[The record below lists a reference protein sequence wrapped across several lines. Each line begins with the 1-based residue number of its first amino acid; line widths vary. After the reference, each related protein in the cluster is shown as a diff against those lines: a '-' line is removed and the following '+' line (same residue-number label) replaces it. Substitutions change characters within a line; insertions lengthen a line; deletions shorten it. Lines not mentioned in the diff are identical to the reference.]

1 MNPAPELPGWF
12 VTVWSF
18 AVGAAVGSF
27 LNVVIARLP
36 AGVSIVRPRSRC
48 PACGSPIIW
57 KDNVPVVS
65 WLLLLGRCRRCRT
78 RISFRY
84 PLVEILGGLAG
95 VVATARHGLTGAA
108 AAEFAFA
115 AALLALTFIDVDTW
129 TLPHVITLPLLGA
142 GILLS
147 ALHATHAGSLPASL
161 AGAAAG
167 WLGFAA
173 VAFLGERILR
183 KEALGFGDVWLLSAV
198 GAWLG
203 LPSLLPVVLLASLQ
217 GTVVGIALIVLG
229 KAQTGEPPAPP
240 PVETAARAEA
250 TAAAETAAP
259 AEPAAREEDDW
270 VPPRNAVPFG
280 PFLAAGAVE
289 WLWLQGAIV
298 KAVPILSI
306 FT

>member
-1 MNPAPELPGWF
+1 VSPSPELPRWF

-27 LNVVIARLP
+27 LNVVIARVP
-36 AGVSIVRPRSRC
+36 AGISIVRPRSRC
-48 PACGSPIIW
+48 PSCGSPIVW
-57 KDNVPVVS
+57 QDNLPVLS

-78 RISFRY
+78 RISARY
-84 PLVEILGGLAG
+84 PLVEILGGLAA
-95 VVATARHGLTGAA
+95 VVATSRHGLSAAA
-108 AAEFAFA
+108 AAELALV

-129 TLPHVITLPLLGA
+129 TLPHVITIPLLAA

-147 ALHATHAGSLPASL
+147 ALHVTHAGTLPNSL

-173 VAFLGERILR
+173 VAFLGERLLK
-183 KEALGFGDVWLLSAV
+183 KEALGFGDVWLLSAI

-203 LPSLLPVVLLASLQ
+203 LPALLPVVLLASLQ

-229 KAQTGEPPAPP
+229 KAQTGEAPAPP
-240 PVETAARAEA
+240 PG
-250 TAAAETAAP
+250 
-259 AEPAAREEDDW
+259 EPAAGSEGPAATGEEEDW

-289 WLWLQGAIV
+289 WLWLQGPIV
-298 KAVPILSI
+298 KALPVLSI
-306 FT
+306 FS